1 MHSCTKNTLPHPHEF
16 IRAYFIQI
24 NLFQKVKGEKV
35 TSLPWEKLSSR
46 IISKMSNGYSLS
58 IKGYPPSVNKGKLE
72 MIEMSIASR
81 SGNKKVTLVHN
92 LDIFKIDLQEFAHKC
107 QVGVA
112 ASSSIHDAPNKK
124 RPGIINASKSK
135 LSVNCNFHHNLD
147 WILNFWGGGT
157 VVVTKISEQNHIF
170 KH

>member
-1 MHSCTKNTLPHPHEF
+1 MAILN
-16 IRAYFIQI
+16 R
-24 NLFQKVKGEKV
+24 
-35 TSLPWEKLSSR
+35 
-46 IISKMSNGYSLS
+46 ISKMSYGYSLS

-112 ASSSIHDAPNKK
+112 ASSST
-124 RPGIINASKSK
+124 
-135 LSVNCNFHHNLD
+135 SVVIEAIGFEEVANLD
-147 WILNFWGGGT
+147 PNSSASVQSDT
-157 VVVTKISEQNHIF
+157 SHQSPPSEANNHSE
-170 KH
+170 